1 MSSMSSQRVM
11 ALAGGLALA
20 LGLVMSGAALAALF
34 TLSDS
39 RAVGTVVQIERDAQ
53 GSVTGSVIR
62 FADGDHREYT
72 FSSAHTPSRLRD
84 TVEVQ
89 FNARDPEGTARTS
102 VDRLVWDPEGTV
114 RTSVDRLVWAYTAA
128 IGLTAAVLGGEPAAH
143 AADATDKP
151 PRQIAIGMLNDIRF
165 GRPGK
170 GNGEHEPWRQ
180 WRRVSRANGQ
190 G

>member
-20 LGLVMSGAALAALF
+20 LGLVMSGVALAALF

-53 GSVTGSVIR
+53 GSVTGSAIH

-72 FSSAHTPSRLRD
+72 FSSAHTPSRLGD

-102 VDRLVWDPEGTV
+102 VDRLVWDPEGNV
-114 RTSVDRLVWAYTAA
+114 RTSVDRLVWAYMAA
-128 IGLTAAVLGGEPAAH
+128 IGLTAVVLGGALLYFVWRLQRVNRDESAPLRDTRGSQATRTETEGLTH
-143 AADATDKP
+143 AP
-151 PRQIAIGMLNDIRF
+151 
-165 GRPGK
+165 
-170 GNGEHEPWRQ
+170 
-180 WRRVSRANGQ
+180 
-190 G
+190 

>member
-128 IGLTAAVLGGEPAAH
+128 IGLTAAVLGGALLFFAGRLQRVNRDGSVPLRDIRGSQAAH
-143 AADATDKP
+143 AGSRGTAHLDP
-151 PRQIAIGMLNDIRF
+151 PITLT
-165 GRPGK
+165 
-170 GNGEHEPWRQ
+170 
-180 WRRVSRANGQ
+180 
-190 G
+190 